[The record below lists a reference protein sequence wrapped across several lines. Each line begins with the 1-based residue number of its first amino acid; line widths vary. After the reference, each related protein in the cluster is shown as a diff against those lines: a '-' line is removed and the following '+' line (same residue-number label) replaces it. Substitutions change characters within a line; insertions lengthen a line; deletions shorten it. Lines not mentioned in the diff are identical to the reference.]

1 MLYALPN
8 KLLPPGCCNDIFYKA
23 LLPVRPDDS
32 ANDPFPRS
40 LFALLTPLVSPH
52 SIKEKEL
59 RLIFPSL
66 ILNLPLPHS
75 AINENNL
82 GTEPFISSSL
92 VYLVGVDNDSRH

>member
-1 MLYALPN
+1 MLRAFQN
-8 KLLPPGCCNDIFYKA
+8 KLLPPACCNDIFYKA

-32 ANDPFPRS
+32 ANDPCPCS
-40 LFALLTPLVSPH
+40 LLPLLTPLVSPH

-66 ILNLPLPHS
+66 KLNLPLPHS

-82 GTEPFISSSL
+82 DTEPFISTSL